1 MGAFLTISN
10 INSIINLDVLLG
22 GQETMINKHWPY
34 TQALMCSCTTYN
46 NYS

>member
-10 INSIINLDVLLG
+10 INSIINLDVVLG
-22 GQETMINKHWPY
+22 GQETMINKRWPY
-34 TQALMCSCTTYN
+34 TQALMCLCTTYN